1 MKILQAITLS
11 ALLLL
16 NISKVCSQED
26 KKTKDFFNSGG
37 YISEG
42 YALDRNQVRFNQSS
56 DFVFHHI
63 PNGNLICITS
73 KQFRAHA
80 FSRHYNCIL
89 SKDSN
94 FIAYV
99 SVPPIFCGDKDSIY
113 ADFSFKTG
121 FMIEMNTY
129 HLEIIKG
136 DFFRNTGERV
146 TSLCDL
152 PLIYKSSKY
161 ARKAFNADTVITY
174 PLRMWE
180 NLENKYNH
188 CQVMIIQ
195 KKRRGCIALYC
206 FYNDKG
212 AKKLSH
218 YIRSLEH
225 LFWYREPK
233 DYIEVIDPPII
244 DEYEIPHLKA
254 KERSA
259 NN

>member
-37 YISEG
+37 YISDG

-56 DFVFHHI
+56 DFVFHYI
-63 PNGNLICITS
+63 PGGDRLTCITS
-73 KQFRAHA
+73 KQVRDYN
-80 FSRHYNCIL
+80 RHYNCIL

-121 FMIEMNTY
+121 FMIEVNTY

-136 DFFRNTGERV
+136 DFFVNTGERV

-152 PLIYKSSKY
+152 PLTYKSLKY
-161 ARKAFNADTVITY
+161 ARKAYNADTVITY

-212 AKKLSH
+212 ARKLSQ
-218 YIRSLEH
+218 YIRSLKKV
-225 LFWYREPK
+225 FWYREPK

-244 DEYEIPHLKA
+244 EEYEIPHLKA

>member
-180 NLENKYNH
+180 NLE
-188 CQVMIIQ
+188 
-195 KKRRGCIALYC
+195 
-206 FYNDKG
+206 KG

-225 LFWYREPK
+225 VFWYREPK

>member
-1 MKILQAITLS
+1 MHLVDII
-11 ALLLL
+11 
-16 NISKVCSQED
+16 
-26 KKTKDFFNSGG
+26 
-37 YISEG
+37 
-42 YALDRNQVRFNQSS
+42 
-56 DFVFHHI
+56 
-63 PNGNLICITS
+63 
-73 KQFRAHA
+73 
-80 FSRHYNCIL
+80 
-89 SKDSN
+89 
-94 FIAYV
+94 IAYV

-136 DFFRNTGERV
+136 DFFVNTGERV

-152 PLIYKSSKY
+152 PLTYKSLKY
-161 ARKAFNADTVITY
+161 ARKAYNADTVITY

-212 AKKLSH
+212 ARKLSQ
-218 YIRSLEH
+218 YIRSLKKV
-225 LFWYREPK
+225 FWYREPK

-244 DEYEIPHLKA
+244 EEYEIPHLKA
-254 KERSA
+254 KEKSA
-259 NN
+259 DN

>member
-1 MKILQAITLS
+1 M
-11 ALLLL
+11 
-16 NISKVCSQED
+16 
-26 KKTKDFFNSGG
+26 
-37 YISEG
+37 
-42 YALDRNQVRFNQSS
+42 
-56 DFVFHHI
+56 
-63 PNGNLICITS
+63 
-73 KQFRAHA
+73 
-80 FSRHYNCIL
+80 
-89 SKDSN
+89 
-94 FIAYV
+94 
-99 SVPPIFCGDKDSIY
+99 PPIFCGDKDSIY

-121 FMIEMNTY
+121 FMIEVNTY

-225 LFWYREPK
+225 VFWYREPK
-233 DYIEVIDPPII
+233 DYIEVIDSPII